1 MTLRWVPGWNG
12 LTDPEAVSYVAA
24 VEAADGQELEHGV
37 AKAINDFVLGCKND
51 GIWDAIKASC
61 ILAGARTLSGALVP
75 LVGTAPTNYNFV
87 SGDYNRETG
96 LKGNGSTKYLD
107 SKRNNNADPQD
118 NRHLAV
124 YASTR
129 NTETSIKTYI
139 RATFAPG
146 IGATQI
152 LTGAVAQKISTRCSA
167 DNTNTSSGN
176 LHSSNG
182 FFGVSRSLS
191 ASYAVRGSGINETI
205 TQASIAPGN
214 ANYFVFAGNNKSS
227 GTTDVYSDGRL
238 AFYSIGESLD
248 LSLLDTRVSN
258 LITAIGAAIP

>member
-12 LTDPEAVSYVAA
+12 LTEPEAVSYVAA
-24 VEAADGQELEHGV
+24 LEVADGQELEHGV

-51 GIWDAIKASC
+51 GIWDAIKACC
-61 ILAGARTLSGALVP
+61 ILAGARTLAGALVP

-87 SGDYNRETG
+87 TGDYNRETG
-96 LKGNGSTKYLD
+96 LAGNGSNKYLD
-107 SKRNNNADPQD
+107 SNRNNNADPQ
-118 NRHLAV
+118 NSRHIAV

-129 NTETSIKTYI
+129 NTETAVRAYI
-139 RATFAPG
+139 RATFTAG

-152 LTGAVAQKISTRCSA
+152 LSGAVAQKISSRCS
-167 DNTNTSSGN
+167 DYNTNTSSAN

-182 FFGVSRSLS
+182 FLGVSRSLS

-205 TQASIAPGN
+205 TQASVAPGD
-214 ANYFVFAGNNKSS
+214 ANYFVFAGNDLGSAS
-227 GTTDVYSDGRL
+227 IDLYSDARL

-248 LSLLDTRVSN
+248 LAKLDTRVSA